1 MKKKKTTATSSIFG
15 RAGCKQFC
23 FYAAFHA
30 NVRGKV
36 HAVLPLCHDADGVLS
51 AEGVGV

>member
-1 MKKKKTTATSSIFG
+1 MKKEDNSNILHIWTGGLQVILFLRG
-15 RAGCKQFC
+15 V
-23 FYAAFHA
+23 HA